1 MNDHYLGSYQ
11 QALLAVCLSQF
22 SSKRYRTG
30 MQGVFHLA
38 QASPPFAYL
47 FEKEL
52 GLSLD
57 DMERMSR
64 WDPQKHWW

>member
-1 MNDHYLGSYQ
+1 MTNHYLGSYQ

-22 SSKRYRTG
+22 SSKRYTTG
-30 MQGVFHLA
+30 MLGVLHLA
-38 QASPPFAYL
+38 EASRPFAYL

-57 DMERMSR
+57 DMRQMSR
-64 WDPQKHWW
+64 